1 MNDRIIAGAQIGLSV
16 LYTVG
21 YFAIVIMFMLG
32 YADVPDKFE
41 NMFTGLINLLSAA
54 QLAVIYFWFQRTR
67 AKADETQGGLPNA

>member
-1 MNDRIIAGAQIGLSV
+1 MNERIIAGAQIGLSV

-32 YADVPDKFE
+32 YAEVPDRFE

-67 AKADETQGGLPNA
+67 PKTDDQQGVSNA